1 MTPEPSPSTAAGFEP
16 APAAALPLV
25 DLIAAA
31 TVAAPGRVSGVVVG
45 ECVDDRHPQL
55 PGRVLVRIAGN
66 DGSAQELWVAC
77 LVHSPVRRADRVLL
91 LQPGNW
97 PEPVVVGVLD
107 GLRPRA
113 APTTTAATL
122 DLRRDELV
130 ELRDHTGAPLVTIV
144 PSEHGPV
151 LRLARADQRL
161 EIAGKLAIAAETVE
175 FRAAGA
181 MTLAAGGD
189 VVVTGEEIALN

>member
-1 MTPEPSPSTAAGFEP
+1 MTPEPHPQAG
-16 APAAALPLV
+16 ATDTHASPLV

-31 TVAAPGRVSGVVVG
+31 TTVAPVPGRMSGVVVG

-55 PGRVLVRIAGN
+55 PGRVLVRIAEG
-66 DGSAQELWVAC
+66 GEVRELWVAC
-77 LVHSPVRRADRVLL
+77 LVHSPVRRDDRVLL

-113 APTTTAATL
+113 VPATTAAAV
-122 DLRRDELV
+122 DLRRDEQV
-130 ELRDHTGAPLVTIV
+130 EIRDHAGAPLLTIV
-144 PSEHGPV
+144 PTEAGPL

-161 EIAGKLAIAAETVE
+161 EVAGRLAIAADAIEL
-175 FRAAGA
+175 RAIGG
-181 MTLAAGGD
+181 MRLAAGGD

>member
-1 MTPEPSPSTAAGFEP
+1 MTPEPHQGS
-16 APAAALPLV
+16 AAADAHASPLV

-31 TVAAPGRVSGVVVG
+31 TTAVPAAGRLSGVVVG
-45 ECVDDRHPQL
+45 ECVDDRHPQF
-55 PGRVLVRIAGN
+55 PGRVLVRIAEAG
-66 DGSAQELWVAC
+66 AVRELWVAC
-77 LVHSPVRRADRVLL
+77 LVHSPVRRNDRVLL

-113 APTTTAATL
+113 APATTAAAV
-122 DLRRDELV
+122 DLRRDEQV
-130 ELRDHTGAPLVTIV
+130 EIRDHAGAPLLTIV
-144 PSEHGPV
+144 PTPAGPL

-161 EIAGKLAIAAETVE
+161 EVAGKLAIAAEAIELRSTGGM
-175 FRAAGA
+175 R
-181 MTLAAGGD
+181 LAAGGD